1 MLRYLR
7 IKLYSNEHNEMHNYD
22 MPKDAMIV
30 FTEIGYS
37 TFKEKLSNGL
47 DAVFYLCFNSDTL
60 WVI

>member
-1 MLRYLR
+1 
-7 IKLYSNEHNEMHNYD
+7 MHNYD

-47 DAVFYLCFNSDTL
+47 DAVVYLCFNSDTL
-60 WVI
+60 WFIEGITSASLKKACASHC